1 MLHCW
6 RNPLNSVILS
16 LNVSCLLCYSGF
28 SVMLQ
33 WKHRFKQQ
41 NWLVYC
47 TFERSSVS
55 ILQSVLC
62 LLSVTKDC
70 ILHFVFMWS
79 KYINTDVTFTQKSVS
94 RADCVLLVLFPRL
107 AHRQIFIATVMKRCS
122 RWLLPRCSFHALTEK
137 YEHVDVC
144 RYHKSL

>member
-94 RADCVLLVLFPRL
+94 RAD
-107 AHRQIFIATVMKRCS
+107 FIATVMKRCS

-144 RYHKSL
+144 RYYKSL